1 VGGSQGYSLL
11 HGLSLHPVRVG
22 RSTSSP
28 AVGQVVSE
36 CFGIGH
42 GRRFRVNF
50 VPTIRATIRL
60 FKPFLDT
67 VIAENVLALREA
79 ERVFLDAL
87 WICDTKLVIADDTS

>member
-1 VGGSQGYSLL
+1 M
-11 HGLSLHPVRVG
+11 
-22 RSTSSP
+22 
-28 AVGQVVSE
+28 
-36 CFGIGH
+36 
-42 GRRFRVNF
+42 NF